1 MANQKSRVHL
11 WLAHARARLDECV
24 ALPGGPVRK
33 WQKFVHFWVLVGRS
47 FNRNRCPMH
56 ASALAYTT
64 LLALIPMLAV
74 VISITSSFLKKQGEE
89 RIYEFIGTVVA
100 NITPPA
106 ALTTNL
112 IAEPGHASLELKNSE
127 QPGSA
132 ASLEPSPASAHTNQ
146 NTESSAGTTNPLPA
160 AEVQTNSAI
169 AGTIGA
175 GTNQPESGL
184 LEDQKVIAARK
195 AIARKIHEYIQNTR
209 SGTLGVTGTVL
220 LIFVGISMLS
230 RIESTFNDIWGVRRG
245 RSWFMR
251 IVLYWGV
258 LSLAPLLLVVAVG
271 LATGSHLA
279 ATKNFIATLP
289 FVGDFLFRVGLQ
301 ILPVLVL
308 WLSFAALYILM
319 PNTRVHWGAALVGG
333 LISGLLFHLNS
344 VASVLYVSRVVSN
357 SKIYGG
363 LALVP
368 VFMIGLYFC
377 WLILLFGAQVA
388 YAFENRRAYFE
399 ERQIEHINQRG
410 REFIALRLM
419 TLLGARFVQGEA
431 PPSVAEM
438 GEELRVPSR
447 LLQRI
452 LQTLASAR
460 LVVETASGDSGYV
473 PARPLEQITCHD
485 VLLAL
490 RASHGQELATG
501 DEPATAEV
509 YGEFQRIQEAERQVA
524 SSITMLTLIHRAQ
537 HQLPA

>member
-1 MANQKSRVHL
+1 MANRKSRFHQ
-11 WLAHARARLDECV
+11 WLAQAKALLDEGV

-47 FNRNRCPMH
+47 FNRNRCPIH

-112 IAEPGHASLELKNSE
+112 LAEPGHTSLELKHSE
-127 QPGSA
+127 PSGSA
-132 ASLEPSPASAHTNQ
+132 ATEPLPESRQTNQ
-146 NTESSAGTTNPLPA
+146 FTGASAGTTNPLA
-160 AEVQTNSAI
+160 APEIQTNITI
-169 AGTIGA
+169 AATTGTS
-175 GTNQPESGL
+175 TNQQESGL

-279 ATKNFIATLP
+279 ATKSFIATLP
-289 FVGDFLFRVGLQ
+289 FIGDFLLSVGLQ

-308 WLSFAALYILM
+308 WLSFSALYMLM

-333 LISGLLFHLNS
+333 LVGGLLFHMNS
-344 VASVLYVSRVVSN
+344 VVSVLYVSRVVSN

-363 LALVP
+363 LGLVP

-419 TLLGARFVQGEA
+419 TMVGARFVLGEP

-438 GEELRVPSR
+438 AEELCVPSR
-447 LLQRI
+447 LLQQI
-452 LQTLASAR
+452 LQTLAAAR
-460 LVVETASGDSGYV
+460 LVVETAGGDCGYG

-485 VLLAL
+485 VLLSL
-490 RASHGQELATG
+490 RASHGQELATR

-524 SSITMLTLIHRAQ
+524 SSITMLALVHRAQ
-537 HQLPA
+537 NQLPA